1 MDQSRLKILPIA
13 VILTHN
19 EIRCQSQQRMW
30 AASTVSVINNRDAR
44 QLASMSQTQIIESLC

>member
-1 MDQSRLKILPIA
+1 MDQSGLKVLPVA

-44 QLASMSQTQIIESLC
+44 QLANMS